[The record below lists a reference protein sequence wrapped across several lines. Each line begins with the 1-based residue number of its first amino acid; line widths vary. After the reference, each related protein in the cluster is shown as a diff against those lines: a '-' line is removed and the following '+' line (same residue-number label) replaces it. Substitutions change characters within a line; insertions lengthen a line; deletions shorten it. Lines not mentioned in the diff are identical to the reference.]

1 MLIVPRIVLRRQR
14 RGKQKR
20 KQPGG
25 KAGLGFILLFSLLL
39 AASAFVLSLVYAE
52 ITSDLPSV
60 DSIPRLLESPEGKLL
75 QPTRIYDRT
84 GQKVLLSLENSNTEP
99 RVYLSLDQISP
110 FLIDAVLASTDPD
123 FSEHP
128 GFTLNGLFDDKQ
140 ETLAQRLA
148 EELLLNEED
157 PGLRRNLRIHLL
169 AAQMTHQYG
178 RDQVLEWYLN
188 SAQFG
193 PLVYGAGSASQAY
206 LGKEA
211 GGLTLPEAAALAASA
226 EMPQVSPPD
235 VPSVIIERQ
244 RQILG
249 EMLVQGQISPEE
261 TIEASQETITFLP
274 AGAAPNNPAPDFTG
288 LVLEKLSETIS
299 RSEIE
304 RGGLIVITSLDYDL
318 QVQVN
323 CAASEQLSRVNSDPG
338 ESVLEPNSCPAASL
352 LPTMTSTNL
361 GSDLQ
366 FGFRAAVID
375 PTNGQVL
382 ALAADRPNEIL
393 TPEETGTLINPFIYL
408 TGFTRGLGP
417 ATLLW
422 DIPDGIENEQA
433 EGNMYH
439 GPIRLRIALAN
450 DYLSP
455 AVQVLTQLGIE
466 NTIRTA
472 RQLGLTNLN
481 SSSLEQILTR
491 NNEGEPAQINLLEAA
506 QAYGVLA
513 SQGSLTGLLGEETA
527 GSNPIQPVTLL
538 RVETVQGQILYDCGN
553 EQINC
558 RVESRPVLSEELAYL
573 VNNILSDEN
582 ARWPSLGHPNFL
594 EIGRPAGAKL
604 GIVEDTNS
612 GWTVGY
618 TPQRVAAVWVGA
630 QNQERAYSKDSVYD
644 STAVRIS
651 AALWRALVQY
661 ASREQPAAGWNVPA
675 GVSTVEVCDPSGML
689 PTELC
694 PTTVSEVFLMGSEP
708 TQRDNLYRS
717 FQVNRE
723 TSRLATVF
731 TPPELVEEQIFMMV
745 PPGASAWASLTGIV
759 TPPDLYDVINA
770 PPAPNPEVNIAS
782 PAMFGYVNGKV
793 KIMGTASG
801 EDFDF
806 YRLQV
811 GKGLNPKEWLQIGK
825 DNKKT
830 VENGLLGVWDTQ
842 GLSGLY
848 ALQLLVVRSNQS
860 VDSTI
865 IQLTADNQPP
875 QVEILFPEVEQTF
888 QMSSDPAIVLQTQAS
903 DDLALDRLEYY
914 IDNELVG
921 TILQEP
927 YYISWQASPGAHEFR
942 ARAYDMAGN
951 MKETSVQFSVK

>member
-1 MLIVPRIVLRRQR
+1 MLIVPRIVLRRQKRGLKR
-14 RGKQKR
+14 RR
-20 KQPGG
+20 QPGG
-25 KAGLGFILLFSLLL
+25 KAGLGFLLLFSLLL
-39 AASAFVLSLVYAE
+39 AASAFALSLVYAE

-60 DSIPRLLESPEGKLL
+60 DSIPRLLEPPDGKLL

-84 GQKVLLSLENSNTEP
+84 GQKVLLTLENPNGTP
-99 RVYLSLDQISP
+99 REYLTLDQISP

-123 FSEHP
+123 FNEHP
-128 GFTLNGLFDDKQ
+128 GFTIEGLFDDKP
-140 ETLAQRLA
+140 ETIAQRLA

-157 PGLRRNLRIHLL
+157 AGLGKNLRIHML

-193 PLVYGAGSASQAY
+193 PLVYGVSSASRAY
-206 LGKEA
+206 LGKDA
-211 GGLTLPEAAALAASA
+211 GELTLPEAAALAASA
-226 EMPQVSPPD
+226 EMPQVSPPE

-249 EMLVQGQISPEE
+249 EMLVHGLISPDE
-261 TIEASQETITFLP
+261 TIEASQENISFLP
-274 AGAAPNNPAPDFTG
+274 SSITPNNPAPDFTD
-288 LVLEKLSETIS
+288 LVLEKLSKDFS
-299 RSEIE
+299 RNEIE

-318 QVQVN
+318 QVQMN
-323 CAASEQLSRVNSDPG
+323 CASSEQLSRVNPAPG
-338 ESVLEPNSCPAASL
+338 ESVLETSSCPAASL
-352 LPTMTSTNL
+352 LPTMTPTNR

-375 PTNGQVL
+375 PSNGQVL

-393 TPEETGTLINPFIYL
+393 TPAETGTLIYPVIYL

-422 DIPDGIENEQA
+422 DIPDSSNNVQA
-433 EGNMYH
+433 EESLYH
-439 GPIRLRIALAN
+439 GPIRLRTALAN
-450 DYLSP
+450 DYLEP
-455 AVQVLTQLGIE
+455 AVQVLTQIGVE

-472 RQLGLTNLN
+472 RQLGMTNLN
-481 SSSLEQILTR
+481 PSSLEQILSR
-491 NNEGEPAQINLLEAA
+491 NDEDEPAQVTLLEAA

-527 GSNPIQPVTLL
+527 GSNPIQPVTIL
-538 RVETVQGQILYDCGN
+538 RVETIQGQIIYDCGK

-573 VNNILSDEN
+573 INNVLSDEN

-618 TPQRVAAVWVGA
+618 TPQRVVAVWVGA
-630 QNQERAYSKDSVYD
+630 QDQESSHSKDSVYG

-689 PTELC
+689 PTEFC
-694 PTTVSEVFLMGSEP
+694 PTTVSEVFLIGSEP
-708 TQRDNLYRS
+708 TQPDNLFRS

-745 PPGASAWASLTGIV
+745 PSGASAWASLTGRD

-770 PPAPNPEVNIAS
+770 PPAPNPDVNISS

-793 KIMGTASG
+793 KIMGTAGG
-801 EDFDF
+801 EDLKF

-825 DNKKT
+825 DSEKT

-848 ALQLLVVRSNQS
+848 ALQLLVVRSDQS
-860 VDSTI
+860 VESTV
-865 IQLTADNQPP
+865 IQLTADNQTP
-875 QVEILFPEVEQTF
+875 QIEILFPQVDQKF
-888 QMSSDPAIVLQTQAS
+888 QMSSDPAVVLQVQAS
-903 DDLALDRLEYY
+903 DDLALEKVEYY

-927 YYISWQASPGAHEFR
+927 YYISWQANPGVHEFR

-951 MKETSVQFSVK
+951 MKETSVQFSVE